1 VLQYFESELSKKEFS
16 QMADEVVY
24 KKVTRKAD
32 KGLEGKVVA
41 KHGKQ
46 TNQKLKPYVV
56 LEYLLK
62 YSDEN
67 NTKSAYDIIG
77 YLEGCGISAERRS
90 IYRDIEDINR
100 IMLMLQEDI
109 DLDEVDM
116 MFEEAEESG
125 DEEEVNDLKTIL
137 YDKNKKG
144 FYVRQ
149 RKFDVSDMRLLAEC
163 VYAAKF
169 IAEGQ
174 AKRLVDVVCD
184 FVSEEQAQRIRHN
197 AFLTDRVKT
206 DNRSVMNNIATIND
220 AMSRHLDGEAHMPE
234 KITFKYL
241 KHTISDMSKQVE
253 RRRGARYT
261 VSPFQLLINDGNY
274 YLLAFDDYAQ
284 DMRTYRVDRMK
295 DIRFTGEPR
304 DGDDV
309 FKKIDLR
316 TYTKRVFS
324 MYGGEKR
331 LVELH
336 FVHPLLDA
344 VVDRFGTKD
353 VQYAKVDDTY
363 FGVTAKVEISDQ
375 FFGWLLGFGNKAK
388 IVYPDDLMEQFR
400 GYLDSIREMY

>member
-1 VLQYFESELSKKEFS
+1 
-16 QMADEVVY
+16 MAYEITY
-24 KKVTRKAD
+24 KKMTRKAD

-56 LEYLLK
+56 LQYLLK

-116 MFEEAEESG
+116 MFEEAAESG
-125 DEEEVNDLKTIL
+125 DEEEVNELKTIL

-149 RKFDVSDMRLLAEC
+149 RKFDVNDMRLLAEC
-163 VYAAKF
+163 VYSAKF

-184 FVSEEQAQRIRHN
+184 FVSEEQAGRIRHN

-206 DNRSVMNNIATIND
+206 DNKGVMNNISAINE
-220 AMSRHLDGEAHMPE
+220 AMSRHIDGQPHTPE
-234 KITFKYL
+234 KISFKYL
-241 KHTISDMSKQVE
+241 KHSISDMSKQVE
-253 RRRGARYT
+253 RRKGARYT

-295 DIRFTGEPR
+295 DIRFSAVPR
-304 DGDDV
+304 DGDEV

-324 MYGGEKR
+324 MYGGEQR

-344 VVDRFGTKD
+344 VIDRFGTKD

-363 FGVTAKVEISDQ
+363 FGVTAKVEISEQ

-388 IVYPDDLMEQFR
+388 IVYPDDLMDQFR